1 MGRSLAS
8 SFRGRTS
15 EALLVG
21 FGRHLL
27 VWSTSANIEDFH
39 RRFVIREISNPM
51 IRKACFVIVIF
62 VLAGAAA
69 AHPSASPTPSPPA
82 QTTQTQRPPS
92 FELSEYGVSLQPDA
106 RLIIMMAALDAAGF
120 DPTPPGKEP
129 AAFRMLV
136 RKDQAS
142 LDAGLRER
150 LKGFFDRN
158 KLPAPATAA
167 DQAARYVSL
176 AYALG
181 APPLLDAPDRS
192 EDLPTG
198 ILEVLDFAPLV
209 REFYKKSGIDE
220 RLASYMRAYQTEGD
234 RLRLPAAEMVRAVLS
249 YLHTRPIVVSTE
261 RVLVNSPEKKKRSTA
276 TYSRREHNR
285 HFYIVP
291 DLMAALGT
299 INFRVIADD
308 YYAIVPEGTDPT
320 SSEMRRGYLQYVI
333 DPLVLK
339 FNKEIA
345 AQRDRVKLLIDAR
358 TKEGATV
365 SPDVFVVI
373 SRSFVAA
380 ADARFDEANRLA
392 AVTNI
397 QRRRLQQAKDEAE
410 RKTIAG
416 EAEATRAAIA
426 DETIARLAE
435 EYEKGAVLDFFF
447 ADQLRDFQSSGFD
460 IASFF
465 AEMITGFDPA
475 RETKRLAEISATRD
489 RAIAARKAHPR
500 YSLWLIDPGSEAR
513 EAVDTPRSSALVK
526 SLTEVE
532 KLLQTRKYEDAE
544 TRLKAML
551 QEYPGEPRLFFTL
564 GQTASLWARDT
575 TDDDLQTQ
583 RLNRAL
589 GNYRLAVAAAAPE
602 TDKVLLSRAHEAMGR
617 ILAFLEHNDEAMK
630 EFEAAIKIGDVPGGA
645 YLDALEGKKKLAQP

>member
-1 MGRSLAS
+1 M
-8 SFRGRTS
+8 
-15 EALLVG
+15 
-21 FGRHLL
+21 L

-62 VLAGAAA
+62 VFAGAAA
-69 AHPSASPTPSPPA
+69 AHPSASPTPSPRA

-150 LKGFFDRN
+150 LKAFFDRN

-276 TYSRREHNR
+276 TYSTREHNR

-320 SSEMRRGYLQYVI
+320 SSEMRRGYLQFVI

-345 AQRDRVKLLIDAR
+345 AQRDQVKLLIDAR

-373 SRSFVAA
+373 SRSLVAA
-380 ADARFDEANRLA
+380 ADARYEEANRLT
-392 AVTNI
+392 AVINI
-397 QRRRLQQAKDEAE
+397 QRRRLQQAKDEAT
-410 RKTIAG
+410 RQTVAR
-416 EAEATRAAIA
+416 EAEASRAAIA

-435 EYEKGAVLDFFF
+435 EYERGAVLDFFF
-447 ADQLRDFQSSGFD
+447 ADRLRDFQASGFD
-460 IASFF
+460 IANFF
-465 AEMITGFDPA
+465 GEMIEGIDAA
-475 RETKRLAEISATRD
+475 RENKRLAETSAARD

-500 YSLWLIDPGSEAR
+500 YSLWLVDPTAEAR
-513 EAVDTPRSSALVK
+513 EAVDTSGPSALVK

-532 KLLQTRKYEDAE
+532 KLLQTRNYEEAE

-551 QEYPGEPRLFFTL
+551 QEYPGEPRLFYNL
-564 GQTASLWARDT
+564 ALTASLWARET
-575 TDDDLQTQ
+575 TDDQLQTQ

-589 GNYRLAVAAAAPE
+589 TNYRLAVAAAAPE

-617 ILAFLEHNDEAMK
+617 ILAFLDHNDEAMK
-630 EFEAAIKIGDVPGGA
+630 EFEAAIRIGEVPGGA
-645 YLDALEGKKKLAQP
+645 YRDAIEGKRKLAQP